1 MSAGSAVTASSTIAS
16 GAVATGAGVDKL
28 DILEIYHIRSLFY

>member
-1 MSAGSAVTASSTIAS
+1 MSVGSVVTASSTIAS
-16 GAVATGAGVDKL
+16 SAVAAGAGVDKL